1 MSPNII
7 DFSLSLSPVRRFS
20 LSLSLALFASAAKE
34 YFDLRAI
41 FIQFKAAG
49 VGVIKENK
57 IAPLWPRRDSRAP
70 LALHHGNWLFS
81 KLRFG
86 V

>member
-1 MSPNII
+1 LRAPV
-7 DFSLSLSPVRRFS
+7 LSLS
-20 LSLSLALFASAAKE
+20 LFASAAKE

-57 IAPLWPRRDSRAP
+57 IAPLWPCRDRS
-70 LALHHGNWLFS
+70 LALSTMEIGSFRNCVLACEVAVDLN
-81 KLRFG
+81 KAG
-86 V
+86 E